1 LPVQAEI
8 LRVPDKTTAHICTS
22 SFPYNALNTNRV
34 RTCHLLDVCHST
46 CLGVDARVILTIL
59 QFLFPNPTV
68 RSLVTAGPAGLSV
81 VRSERSGGMCGSVS
95 LDEVFRDLDLSTR

>member
-1 LPVQAEI
+1 MPVQAEI

-22 SFPYNALNTNRV
+22 SLPHNALNTNRV
-34 RTCHLLDVCHST
+34 RTCHPLDVCHST
-46 CLGVDARVILTIL
+46 CLGVDARVLLTIL

-68 RSLVTAGPAGLSV
+68 RSLMTAGLSV
-81 VRSERSGGMCGSVS
+81 VCSERSGGMCGSVS